1 MLLCAGVVQ
10 LTILL
15 QQPVM
20 PMYIGELQGSMDRI
34 VFVTGI
40 VFSVVG
46 VSGVIASPVWGVIG
60 QKLGYRPALYTR
72 LRARP
77 ASA

>member
-46 VSGVIASPVWGVIG
+46 VSGVIASPLWGVIG
-60 QKLGYRPALYTR
+60 QKW
-72 LRARP
+72 
-77 ASA
+77 ASSPPSTPCSR